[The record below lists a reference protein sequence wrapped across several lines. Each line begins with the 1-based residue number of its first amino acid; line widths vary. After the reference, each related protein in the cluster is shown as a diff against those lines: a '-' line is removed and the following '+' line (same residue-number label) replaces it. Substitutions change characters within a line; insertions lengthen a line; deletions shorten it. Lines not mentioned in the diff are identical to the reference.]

1 MGSRPDKRFGRYE
14 VVSEIGRGA
23 MGAVYKARDPQINRF
38 VAIKAISAISQSPEE
53 EQDYRQRFFHE
64 AQAAGRLVHPGIV
77 TIFDVGEETETRT
90 PYIVMEYVGG
100 QSLSGLLS
108 SETNKLPLELAL
120 KLAEEIADALDC
132 AHQQGVVH
140 RDIKPAN
147 ILLSGDGHPKIADF
161 GIAKL
166 NLSNVTLPGHA
177 LGTPAYMS
185 PEQVDGRSV
194 DGRSDLFSL
203 GVMLYNMVTGHRPF
217 QGNSAVTV
225 CYKVANWDPL
235 PATSFD
241 LALPAELDTLINR
254 ALAKEPSQRY
264 QRGSEFASEIRALRK
279 RLSGELG
286 TVVALNETAKNQTR
300 PTAEKVSD
308 TNRVQPALPSSRPL
322 APERQS
328 SSPPTMPSNLYMTS
342 AALVLVVGFGVVV
355 FGVPFH
361 KRNEVSM
368 PVFADTTPARVPRTP
383 PGSAVASTPAI
394 AALIATNDIPSGDM
408 HSNDIPKVSVP
419 ASAPMK
425 STSNAPS
432 KVVRV
437 MKAASNAHLQPLQN
451 ASVVPP
457 VPTAVAVQT
466 VKLKIEVQHHFAA
479 GKLSLWVDDKLAYA
493 ADLHGETK
501 RHLAVFH
508 GVDGSDVAEL
518 SVSAGHH
525 TLRVNGQSTSHDF
538 DESKTITA
546 DFRSG
551 GDMVLK
557 VNFEKNNREMR
568 LALQ

>member
-147 ILLSGDGHPKIADF
+147 ILLSGDGRPKIADF

-185 PEQVDGRSV
+185 PEQVDGRPV
-194 DGRSDLFSL
+194 DGRSDIFSL

-241 LALPAELDTLINR
+241 LALPPELDTLINR
-254 ALAKEPSQRY
+254 AIAKEPSQRF
-264 QRGSEFASEIRALRK
+264 QRGAEFGSEIRALRK
-279 RLSGELG
+279 RLSGEQG
-286 TVVALNETAKNQTR
+286 TAAVVNETARSQTH

-308 TNRVQPALPSSRPL
+308 TNRVQLALPPN
-322 APERQS
+322 RQS

-361 KRNEVSM
+361 KRNQLPM
-368 PVFADTTPARVPRTP
+368 PVFADTTLARTPRTP
-383 PGSAVASTPAI
+383 PSSPVVSTPAI
-394 AALIATNDIPSGDM
+394 TSLVASSDIPSSATL
-408 HSNDIPKVSVP
+408 SNDIAKITAP
-419 ASAPMK
+419 AAAAPAK
-425 STSNAPS
+425 HASNAPS

-437 MKAASNAHLQPLQN
+437 VKAASNAHLQSLQN

-457 VPTAVAVQT
+457 VPAAVAVET
-466 VKLKIEVQHHFAA
+466 IKLKIEVQHHFAA
-479 GKLSLWVDDKLAYA
+479 GKLSLWVDEKLAYS

-508 GVDGSDVAEL
+508 GVEGTDFAEV
-518 SVSAGHH
+518 SVSAGSH
-525 TLRVNGQSTSHDF
+525 TLRVNGQSPSYDF

-551 GDMVLK
+551 GERILK

>member
-53 EQDYRQRFFHE
+53 EKDYRQRFFHE

-90 PYIVMEYVGG
+90 PYIVMEFVGG

-108 SETNKLPLELAL
+108 SETTKLPLDIAL
-120 KLAEEIADALDC
+120 RLTEEIADALDC
-132 AHQQGVVH
+132 AHSQGVVH

-147 ILLSGDGHPKIADF
+147 ILLSEDGHAKIADF

-203 GVMLYNMVTGHRPF
+203 GVILYNMVTGHRPF
-217 QGNSAVTV
+217 QGTSAVTV

-241 LALPAELDTLINR
+241 LALPAEVDTVINR
-254 ALAKEPSQRY
+254 ALAKDPSHRY
-264 QRGSEFASEIRALRK
+264 QRGAEFAREVRSLRQ
-279 RLSGELG
+279 RLSRG
-286 TVVALNETAKNQTR
+286 
-300 PTAEKVSD
+300 
-308 TNRVQPALPSSRPL
+308 
-322 APERQS
+322 
-328 SSPPTMPSNLYMTS
+328 
-342 AALVLVVGFGVVV
+342 
-355 FGVPFH
+355 
-361 KRNEVSM
+361 
-368 PVFADTTPARVPRTP
+368 
-383 PGSAVASTPAI
+383 TPAI
-394 AALIATNDIPSGDM
+394 AEPESQHSVKPGDPKRIMPQLLPGNHSPVLPKLPSSPSLLFAAVVLAVG
-408 HSNDIPKVSVP
+408 VAVVLFGVP
-419 ASAPMK
+419 LHRRTQTPNSAPE
-425 STSNAPS
+425 TTPLARTPHTVANVPPAPTAAAEQAIASIGASEVSQPAVVVS
-432 KVVRV
+432 KPVRIA
-437 MKAASNAHLQPLQN
+437 KAAPKAHSQTPPTSSAQQT
-451 ASVVPP
+451 VPP
-457 VPTAVAVQT
+457 AAVPQPAM
-466 VKLKIEVQHHFAA
+466 LKIEVQHHFAE
-479 GKLSLWVDDKLAYA
+479 GKLSLWVDEKLAYST
-493 ADLHGETK
+493 DLHGETK
-501 RHLAVFH
+501 RRLAVFH
-508 GVDGSDVAEL
+508 GVQGSDSAEVT
-518 SVSAGHH
+518 VSAGSH
-525 TLRVNGQSTSHDF
+525 TLRVNGQSSSHDF

-546 DFRSG
+546 DFVTG
-551 GDMVLK
+551 GEKVLR

>member
-147 ILLSGDGHPKIADF
+147 ILLSGDGRPKIADF

-185 PEQVDGRSV
+185 PEQVDGRPV
-194 DGRSDLFSL
+194 DGRSDIFSL

-241 LALPAELDTLINR
+241 LALPPELDTLINR
-254 ALAKEPSQRY
+254 AIAKEPSQRF
-264 QRGSEFASEIRALRK
+264 QRGAEFGSEIRALRK
-279 RLSGELG
+279 RLSGEQG
-286 TVVALNETAKNQTR
+286 TAAVVNETARNQTH

-308 TNRVQPALPSSRPL
+308 TNRVQLALPPN
-322 APERQS
+322 RQS

-361 KRNEVSM
+361 KRNQLPM
-368 PVFADTTPARVPRTP
+368 PVFADTTLARTPRTP
-383 PGSAVASTPAI
+383 PSSPVVSTPAI
-394 AALIATNDIPSGDM
+394 TSLVASSDIPSSATL
-408 HSNDIPKVSVP
+408 SNDIAKMTAP
-419 ASAPMK
+419 AAAAPAK
-425 STSNAPS
+425 HASNAPS

-437 MKAASNAHLQPLQN
+437 VKAASNAHLQSLQN

-457 VPTAVAVQT
+457 VPAAVAVET
-466 VKLKIEVQHHFAA
+466 IKLKIEVQHHFAA
-479 GKLSLWVDDKLAYA
+479 GKLSLWVDEKLAYS

-508 GVDGSDVAEL
+508 GVEGTDFAEV
-518 SVSAGHH
+518 SVSAGSH
-525 TLRVNGQSTSHDF
+525 TLRVNGQSPSYDF

-551 GDMVLK
+551 GERILK